1 MEGPDLRRLK
11 SRLTI
16 AQADVEGRPSAH
28 ELEIALEE
36 VQALW
41 DELAVQADHLVRE
54 RERYAVLFERAPY
67 ACLITDLLGTIRE
80 ANFAAAALLEAPV
93 AYLLGKP
100 LAIFITDNERES
112 FRMHLATSSRHP
124 QPAETWPSCVKSSNG
139 RVRAVRLDL
148 RAMPF
153 VVDGPQ
159 QMLWFLH
166 DQG

>member
-1 MEGPDLRRLK
+1 MGGPDLERLK
-11 SRLTI
+11 TRLTI
-16 AQADVEGRPSAH
+16 AHADVEGRPSAH

-54 RERYAVLFERAPY
+54 RERYAVLFDRAPF
-67 ACLITDLLGTIRE
+67 ACLITDLLGTLRE
-80 ANFAAAALLEAPV
+80 ANFAAVALLEAPIT
-93 AYLLGKP
+93 YLMGKP

-139 RVRAVRLDL
+139 RVRAVQINL
-148 RAMPF
+148 RTMPF
-153 VVDGPQ
+153 VDDGPQ
-159 QMLWFLH
+159 QLLWYLR
-166 DQG
+166 DDG